1 MYLQKTILWLFN
13 SLSNSSLIY
22 NTPYNVTNQLYAQS
36 KDKLLSILY
45 GKLSYNVKL
54 IFGEDDVHKALN
66 YLLSSYEI
74 KRINMDVNM
83 QMLDALVSELLVSC
97 KTNHDVVN

>member
-1 MYLQKTILWLFN
+1 M
-13 SLSNSSLIY
+13 SNSSLVY
-22 NTPYNVTNQLYAQS
+22 NTPYNVTSQPDAQS
-36 KDKLLSILY
+36 KDKLLRILN

-54 IFGEDDVHKALN
+54 IFGEDDVRKALN

-74 KRINMDVNM
+74 KKINMDVNM

-97 KTNHDVVN
+97 KMNHDVTN